1 MVVREHTRKYTTGDL
16 IDKINSSL
24 LNDESKSILIKFVDK
39 ASVQYSELYHQL
51 SRQSLAVELYKM
63 LRDADN
69 NFAQFVFDC
78 LSSDNI
84 DLDYVSRQTK
94 RNINQLELFAKSVEP
109 VVKLSVFD
117 SIKRAI
123 ETLKT
128 IYSKFEESSMG
139 IVSNNQDI
147 YYDGITNIEDYI
159 TPKSYK
165 FIINANDI
173 DEENTET
180 DETTFGSIGLKD
192 EPDVKLISL
201 KKSGLKIKPIDRYPN
216 ISIKHRYHFDP
227 DDYE

>member
-173 DEENTET
+173 DEEDTET

-216 ISIKHRYHFDP
+216 ISVRRRYHFDP